1 MNDLIDICLIIALLY
16 IGYKILVWLWKKVIV
31 PTGKKLWKLVIILS
45 TIVFFMVLFV
55 LRDKI
60 FDILPEGLQIL
71 ILLGLGGY
79 FGVKYLKRNNRL

>member
-71 ILLGLGGY
+71 ILLGFGGY